1 VERKAVTPKEHIMA
15 NLIADAAHEF
25 RRHKDLVDRGIIN
38 LSDEQFFRPPGEQVN
53 SIALIVKHLAGN
65 LLSRW
70 TEFLTSDG
78 EKSTRNRDSEFEVT
92 PDDTRESL
100 LAAWELGWSALFNTL
115 NRLTDADLD
124 KTVTIRGEPHR
135 VQQALLR
142 GLEHAA
148 YHTGQIVYL
157 VRLVNPSGEWLTI
170 APGKSSQHRPGYLQS
185 K

>member
-1 VERKAVTPKEHIMA
+1 MT
-15 NLIADAAHEF
+15 NLIADVAHEF
-25 RRHKDLVDRGIIN
+25 RRHKDLVDRGTKN
-38 LSDEQFFRPPGEQVN
+38 LSDEQFFRRPGEQVN

-78 EKSTRNRDSEFEVT
+78 EKVTRNRDSEFEMT

-135 VQQALLR
+135 VQQAMLR
-142 GLEHAA
+142 GLDHVA
-148 YHTGQIVYL
+148 YHAGQILYVA
-157 VRLVNPSGEWLTI
+157 RLVNPGGEWLTI
-170 APGKSSQHRPGYLQS
+170 APGKSAEHRPGYLQPR
-185 K
+185 

>member
-1 VERKAVTPKEHIMA
+1 MA
-15 NLIADAAHEF
+15 NLIADAALEF
-25 RRHKDLVDRGIIN
+25 RRHKDLVDRSTAK
-38 LSDEQFFRPPGEQVN
+38 LTDEQFLRRPDEQVN

-65 LLSRW
+65 LQSRW

-78 EKSTRNRDSEFEVT
+78 EKPTRNRDSEFELT

-100 LAAWELGWSALFNTL
+100 LATWELGWSALFNTL
-115 NRLTDADLD
+115 NKLTDADLD

-142 GLEHAA
+142 GLDHVA
-148 YHTGQIVYL
+148 YDTGQVLY
-157 VRLVNPSGEWLTI
+157 VARLINPAGAWLTI
-170 APGKSSQHRPGYLQS
+170 APRKSAEHRPGYLQP